1 MTGDIFVDGDRAVIM
16 SDSQVRD
23 FLLYHLK
30 TVGRKKVEVSLCP
43 EEVSLLLEHA
53 FQMVRC
59 VVASARL
66 DALVGAAANLSRSE
80 AQDSILGGKRQREF
94 CADCG
99 HVEKALRRRRDFCSP
114 SRQIRAGEHLWRNE
128 KGQAGCGTEKIYL
141 TFIRPR

>member
-43 EEVSLLLEHA
+43 EEVSLSLEHA
-53 FQMVRC
+53 FQIARC

-66 DALVGAAANLSRSE
+66 DAVVGAAANLSRSE
-80 AQDSILGGKRQREF
+80 AQDSILGGNVSVNFVQTADTSKKL
-94 CADCG
+94 CAGDVISVRHHGRFVLENICG
-99 HVEKALRRRRDFCSP
+99 ETK
-114 SRQIRAGEHLWRNE
+114 
-128 KGQAGCGTEKIYL
+128 KGRLAVD
-141 TFIRPR
+141 